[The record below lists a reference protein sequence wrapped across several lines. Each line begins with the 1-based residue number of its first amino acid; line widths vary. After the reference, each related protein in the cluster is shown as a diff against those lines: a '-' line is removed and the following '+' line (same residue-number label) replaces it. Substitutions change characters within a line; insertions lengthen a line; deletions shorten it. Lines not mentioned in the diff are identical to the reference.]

1 MLIYDDPFDP
11 IDEILSLHG
20 SPDEQSNT
28 DTSDE
33 EPDHE
38 ELAALNEAKAFIY
51 DILKAKIEISTNK
64 QLNNYILEN
73 KKLKQFPHLIGNLE
87 MSDDSN
93 EWTYKGG
100 ISPRWYKF
108 ICEELKIQ
116 KGRSQA
122 KPVRFTSYSEFLKR
136 DSKKDVF
143 AKSRRQQFLSTT
155 DDDIPF

>member
-1 MLIYDDPFDP
+1 MTRRKFSFDDLNYNNAE
-11 IDEILSLHG
+11 DEDLN
-20 SPDEQSNT
+20 E
-28 DTSDE
+28 
-33 EPDHE
+33 E

-51 DILKAKIEISTNK
+51 DILKEKIEIYTNK
-64 QLNNYILEN
+64 QLNDYILSN

-108 ICEELKIQ
+108 ICEELEIQ
-116 KGRSQA
+116 KGQSQA
-122 KPVRFTSYSEFLKR
+122 KPGRFTSYSESLKKNSR
-136 DSKKDVF
+136 KDNF
-143 AKSRRQQFLSTT
+143 TKSQQQEFFS